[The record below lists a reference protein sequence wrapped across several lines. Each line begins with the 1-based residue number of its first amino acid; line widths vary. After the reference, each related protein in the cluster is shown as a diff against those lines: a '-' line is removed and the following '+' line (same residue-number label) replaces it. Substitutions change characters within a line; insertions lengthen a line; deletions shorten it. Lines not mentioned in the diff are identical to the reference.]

1 MNNINPQ
8 SINNHSRN
16 LFLKASN
23 LMPGGVNSPV
33 RAWKN
38 VQGSPIFIDHASGSY
53 VWDVDNV
60 KYLDYVLSWGPLILG
75 HAHPEIIDTVMHTL
89 TKGTSF
95 GAPTKLENDLAS
107 LIIKAIPSIEMIR
120 FVNSGTEATM
130 SAIRLAR
137 AFTGKDK
144 IIKFQGGYH
153 GHVDSLLVDAGSGS
167 LTYSVPTSD
176 GIGKE
181 IPNTTLTAKYND
193 ISNIKE
199 LFTTHKNDIAAI
211 IVEPIAANMGVV
223 PGKKEFLQEL
233 RNITKNNDALL
244 IFDEIVTG
252 FRVSYHGAQHIYNI
266 KPDIT
271 CLGKIIGGG
280 FPIGAYGASKEIME
294 EVAPIG
300 KMYQAGT
307 LSGNPVAISAG
318 LKTLQ
323 ILDNKKIY
331 QDIDSNTKKLVTEIR
346 NLLNQQNIPNT
357 INQVGSMFTLFFT
370 ENKVDDWETASQTNQ
385 KIFTQLFHAMISK
398 NIYIPPSPF
407 EANFL
412 STAHTIDD
420 INQTIETIKRIL
432 QLDDL
437 FK

>member
-1 MNNINPQ
+1 
-8 SINNHSRN
+8 
-16 LFLKASN
+16 
-23 LMPGGVNSPV
+23 MPGGVNSPV

-266 KPDIT
+266 
-271 CLGKIIGGG
+271 
-280 FPIGAYGASKEIME
+280 
-294 EVAPIG
+294 
-300 KMYQAGT
+300 
-307 LSGNPVAISAG
+307 
-318 LKTLQ
+318 
-323 ILDNKKIY
+323 
-331 QDIDSNTKKLVTEIR
+331 
-346 NLLNQQNIPNT
+346 
-357 INQVGSMFTLFFT
+357 
-370 ENKVDDWETASQTNQ
+370 
-385 KIFTQLFHAMISK
+385 
-398 NIYIPPSPF
+398 
-407 EANFL
+407 
-412 STAHTIDD
+412 
-420 INQTIETIKRIL
+420 
-432 QLDDL
+432 
-437 FK
+437 

>member
-153 GHVDSLLVDAGSGS
+153 GHVLSL
-167 LTYSVPTSD
+167 
-176 GIGKE
+176 I
-181 IPNTTLTAKYND
+181 
-193 ISNIKE
+193 
-199 LFTTHKNDIAAI
+199 
-211 IVEPIAANMGVV
+211 
-223 PGKKEFLQEL
+223 
-233 RNITKNNDALL
+233 
-244 IFDEIVTG
+244 
-252 FRVSYHGAQHIYNI
+252 HI
-266 KPDIT
+266 
-271 CLGKIIGGG
+271 
-280 FPIGAYGASKEIME
+280 
-294 EVAPIG
+294 
-300 KMYQAGT
+300 
-307 LSGNPVAISAG
+307 
-318 LKTLQ
+318 
-323 ILDNKKIY
+323 
-331 QDIDSNTKKLVTEIR
+331 
-346 NLLNQQNIPNT
+346 
-357 INQVGSMFTLFFT
+357 
-370 ENKVDDWETASQTNQ
+370 
-385 KIFTQLFHAMISK
+385 
-398 NIYIPPSPF
+398 
-407 EANFL
+407 
-412 STAHTIDD
+412 
-420 INQTIETIKRIL
+420 
-432 QLDDL
+432 
-437 FK
+437 

>member
-346 NLLNQQNIPNT
+346 NLLNQQNIPN
-357 INQVGSMFTLFFT
+357 
-370 ENKVDDWETASQTNQ
+370 
-385 KIFTQLFHAMISK
+385 
-398 NIYIPPSPF
+398 
-407 EANFL
+407 L
-412 STAHTIDD
+412 SLIHI
-420 INQTIETIKRIL
+420 
-432 QLDDL
+432 
-437 FK
+437 